1 MWVVWVPLILL
12 KLISAQYDPGHSFC
26 PLPHLRDSQYRTW
39 MLCCW
44 SGYEPGTLHNSKF
57 SKRSKKWRV
66 RQGGKKICQCCIS
79 VARIWKCYI
88 FSNMSSLLCCFC
100 GKLSSHM
107 FCHSG
112 WIDIWHLVIL
122 NIWKQIY
129 FCVQICSHSQGASG
143 DWEACSAYCNQV
155 VNISCFCAA
164 AISGILKLKL
174 C

>member
-1 MWVVWVPLILL
+1 MILVIL
-12 KLISAQYDPGHSFC
+12 SALFLISEILSI
-26 PLPHLRDSQYRTW
+26 
-39 MLCCW
+39 
-44 SGYEPGTLHNSKF
+44 EPGCCAVDQDTSQVRCTIRNFQKGPKNGGWDRVA
-57 SKRSKKWRV
+57 KRFA
-66 RQGGKKICQCCIS
+66 S
-79 VARIWKCYI
+79 VVFLLQESENVAS
-88 FSNMSSLLCCFC
+88 FQNMSSLLYCFC

-164 AISGILKLKL
+164 AISGILKLSVVY
-174 C
+174 